1 MGINMQMLKLI
12 VEIPEELKYRLD
24 RTVLDEKTT
33 IKEKVNKILEET
45 LPRYEM
51 I

>member
-1 MGINMQMLKLI
+1 MKYYLI
-12 VEIPEELKYRLD
+12 AELPEELKYRLD
-24 RTVLDEKTT
+24 RSVLEEKTT
-33 IKEKVNKILEET
+33 IKEKINKILDET